1 MFLSYSFEIL
11 GVIASF
17 GKVENMIPFVD
28 FLLFLAFVVHE
39 LTDDVGSL
47 GVISEIRVLEIV
59 GTESDSGTAFDDGVV
74 GGVQVHFR
82 IVEVSA
88 PELGSCHRDFAI
100 VAVDEEDGSFH
111 RSDVEFGV
119 LAAVDRDLGGVLQ
132 HEDCAIL
139 QVLNLEISPIKVSR
153 HFDQN
158 FIFPLFEHQVSSL

>member
-1 MFLSYSFEIL
+1 MNWQLKKIVCIKNRIEIDSVIDIRFNLVSVNYFKMFLSYSFEIL

-17 GKVENMIPFVD
+17 GEVENMIPFVD
-28 FLLFLAFVVHE
+28 FLLFLAFVDKE
-39 LTDDVGSL
+39 LTDDVGCF
-47 GVISEIRVLEIV
+47 GVVSEIRVLDIV

-100 VAVDEEDGSFH
+100 VAVDEEDRPLD

-119 LAAVDRDLGGVLQ
+119 LAAVDRDLGGVL
-132 HEDCAIL
+132 
-139 QVLNLEISPIKVSR
+139 
-153 HFDQN
+153 
-158 FIFPLFEHQVSSL
+158 